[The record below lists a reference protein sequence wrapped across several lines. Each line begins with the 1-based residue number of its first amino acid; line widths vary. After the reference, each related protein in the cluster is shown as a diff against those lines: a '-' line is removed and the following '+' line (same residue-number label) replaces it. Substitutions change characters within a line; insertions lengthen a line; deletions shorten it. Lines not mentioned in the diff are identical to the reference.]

1 MKKIISIFL
10 VTIIMLSSIVFA
22 VTQSEINNLK
32 NTSSDIEDKIKEA
45 EQKQGEVEEKITA
58 ATKQIQELTNKIKE
72 YENQIEEL
80 DDELGE
86 LEDSIEETEA
96 ELEQAEKKYVE
107 QEEALKARIVAQYEA
122 GETTYLDVI
131 LGGGSIWDMISN
143 WKIASDIA
151 DMDNRL
157 LEEIEANKIK
167 IEEAKKALEN
177 NKEQV
182 ETLKASK
189 EKTANALKDSQSQK
203 EEQVSKLGEEE
214 KLLQEEIDKLN
225 AENAEIERQLRQKER
240 EYQSQISNLNNGNY
254 SSSSETIN
262 LGGSGVLQR
271 PLANGVGVITATM
284 YYSSGSYHGA
294 LDYGV
299 PSGTTVYAAADGVVL
314 FAGRTYGGY
323 SGGYG
328 GYGNYVCIQH
338 SNGLRT
344 YYAHGNGTF
353 YVSEGEIVSRGQA
366 IMLSGNTGNSTGPHL
381 HFEVRVSPYIW
392 SYGGSD
398 CRVDPR
404 NYL

>member
-10 VTIIMLSSIVFA
+10 VTIIMFSTIVFA
-22 VTQSEINNLK
+22 VTQSEIDSLK
-32 NTSSDIEDKIKEA
+32 NNSNEIEDKIKEA
-45 EQKQGEVEEKITA
+45 EEKQGEVAEQITE
-58 ATKQIQELTNKIKE
+58 ATKQIKELTNKISN

-80 DDELGE
+80 DEELSG
-86 LEDSIEETEA
+86 LEDSIAKTSA
-96 ELEQAEKKYVE
+96 ELEEAEKKYIE

-131 LGGGSIWDMISN
+131 LGGGNIWDMISN
-143 WKIASDIA
+143 WQVASDIA
-151 DMDNRL
+151 EMDNRL
-157 LEEIEANKIK
+157 LEEIEKNKNK
-167 IEEAKKALEN
+167 IEEAKKSLET

-182 ETLKASK
+182 ETLKKSK
-189 EKTANALKDSQSQK
+189 EQTASALKNSQSQK
-203 EEQVSKLGEEE
+203 EEQVSQLSEEE
-214 KLLQEEIDKLN
+214 KLLQEEIDRLTK
-225 AENAEIERQLRQKER
+225 ENAEIERKLRQKEK
-240 EYQSQISNLNNGNY
+240 EYQNQLNKVNSGNY
-254 SSSSETIN
+254 TKSSDTIN
-262 LGGSGVLQR
+262 LGGSGILQR
-271 PLANGVGVITATM
+271 PVSGGVITATM
-284 YYSSGSYHGA
+284 YYSSGKYHGA
-294 LDYGV
+294 LDFGI
-299 PSGTTVYAAADGVVL
+299 PEGTTVYAAADGVVL

-353 YVSEGEIVSRGQA
+353 YVSEGEIVTRGQA

-381 HFEVRVSPYIW
+381 HFEVRVSPYTW
-392 SYGGSD
+392 SYGGDD